1 MGFVFAQNLSYSRQ
15 NNLIFNKISFKMARG
30 KVTAIMGPN
39 GSGKTTLLRLIN
51 GQIKPLEGQLEI
63 NGVSL
68 ISLSHTKLNQL
79 RRKIGVLFQQGALFT
94 DLNVFE
100 NVAFPL
106 REHTNLPNDMIR
118 DLVLMKLE
126 SVGLRGAA
134 SLFINQLSGGMTQRV
149 ALARAIVLDPE
160 LILYDEPFSGQDP
173 INRGI
178 LLELIRKLHNAL
190 GVTSILVSHDFME
203 VAAIADYIYVIA
215 SGKIIG
221 SGAPQAIKTTKDPQI
236 QQFVNGFI
244 EGPVC
249 FRYPASDYRQDL
261 LL

>member
-1 MGFVFAQNLSYSRQ
+1 
-15 NNLIFNKISFKMARG
+15 MARG

-39 GSGKTTLLRLIN
+39 GSGKTTLLRLLN
-51 GQIKPLEGQLEI
+51 GQIKPLEGKLEI

-68 ISLSHTKLNQL
+68 FSLSRAKLDQL

-94 DLNVFE
+94 GLNVFE

-134 SLFINQLSGGMTQRV
+134 SLFVNQLSGGMIQRV
-149 ALARAIVLDPE
+149 ALARAIILDPE

-178 LLELIRKLHNAL
+178 LLELIRKLNNIL
-190 GVTSILVSHDFME
+190 GITSILVSHDFMG
-203 VAAIADYIYVIA
+203 VAAIADYVYVIA
-215 SGKIIG
+215 RGKIIG
-221 SGAPQAIKTTKDPQI
+221 GGVPQVIKTMQDPQI

-244 EGPVC
+244 DGPVS